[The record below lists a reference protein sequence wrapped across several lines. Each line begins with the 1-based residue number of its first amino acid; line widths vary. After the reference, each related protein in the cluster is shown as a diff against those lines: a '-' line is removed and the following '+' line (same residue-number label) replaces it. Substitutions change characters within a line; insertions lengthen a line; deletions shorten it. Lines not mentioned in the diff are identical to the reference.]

1 MIYLRLIL
9 FIFLVSPIIDLNAQ
23 QKKISIE
30 ISADQDTIV
39 AGEPVMI
46 DIHIKNISNKR
57 IQITKNFTF
66 ASNIYPNPVEQ
77 VSQGARLVFDIK
89 PNPIGGAVWV
99 ENQVFVTEIEL
110 QNLAP
115 NKYITLQYDLNKHL
129 NDFISI
135 GSSAPTTNIY
145 RISLNY
151 ELSKRRKQ
159 DRLVTGKIKSNEILF
174 YLKK

>member
-1 MIYLRLIL
+1 MIYLKLIL
-9 FIFLVSPIIDLNAQ
+9 LTILVFPILDLNAQ

-30 ISADQDTIV
+30 ISTEQDTIV

-46 DIHIKNISNKR
+46 HIQITNISDKR
-57 IQITKNFTF
+57 IQLTKNFTF

-77 VSQGARLVFDIK
+77 VSQGTRLVFDIT
-89 PNPIGGAVWV
+89 PNPIGGDIWV
-99 ENQVFVTEIEL
+99 ENQLFVQEIEL

-115 NKYITLQYDLNKHL
+115 HKSITLQYDLNKHL

-135 GSSAPTTNIY
+135 GSFVPTTNIN
-145 RISLNY
+145 RISLTY
-151 ELSKRRKQ
+151 ELSKGRKQ
-159 DRLVTGKIKSNEILF
+159 EKLVTGNVKSNEITF